1 MICAERVQFDFAG
14 RAIRSFRCRIQLS
27 GTDSKVQNSLYI
39 MDRLEMGSVRLCAS
53 LFKGT
58 DLADI
63 THDVLVGKC
72 RARTIQSVPA
82 PLTVGA

>member
-1 MICAERVQFDFAG
+1 
-14 RAIRSFRCRIQLS
+14 
-27 GTDSKVQNSLYI
+27 
-39 MDRLEMGSVRLCAS
+39 MDRLEMGSVRLYAS